1 MAHSMFPLCVRR
13 RSGRYA
19 VPDPGAMDVRH
30 VWILLAIAA
39 GWTYADL
46 AADWNLSLTRVR
58 QIHLKA
64 IRSQKVLASQLIALG
79 VL

>member
-1 MAHSMFPLCVRR
+1 
-13 RSGRYA
+13 
-19 VPDPGAMDVRH
+19 MDVRH